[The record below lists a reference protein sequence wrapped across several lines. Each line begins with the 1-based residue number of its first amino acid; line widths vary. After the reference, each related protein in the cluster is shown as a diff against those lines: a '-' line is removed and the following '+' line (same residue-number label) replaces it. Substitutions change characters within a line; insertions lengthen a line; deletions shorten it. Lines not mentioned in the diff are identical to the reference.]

1 MLLVWFFWSRT
12 ERVPCTVDLERT
24 HDHFHAHVE
33 LAAQIFPE
41 AGDEL
46 FVASEPVTLE
56 YGETKVMQ
64 SEAVVRRA
72 SRLRRWWTRLIGRF
86 EFYELYD
93 VGFE

>member
-1 MLLVWFFWSRT
+1 M
-12 ERVPCTVDLERT
+12 
-24 HDHFHAHVE
+24 E

-41 AGDEL
+41 AGDEI
-46 FVASEPVTLE
+46 FVASDPVRLE
-56 YGETKVMQ
+56 YGEAKVMQ

-86 EFYELYD
+86 EFHELYD